1 MNIGSYTL
9 VKKQLIEE
17 LKEEIK
23 QKEENLKERE
33 KYIKELKERL
43 ECFARDALESEECII
58 DIENI
63 LIEQAVELEVYN
75 LFIDCILNKDI
86 RKAIAIYNRTKSIRI
101 KHKNINSISKKIEK
115 IKQIISL

>member
-63 LIEQAVELEVYN
+63 LIEQ
-75 LFIDCILNKDI
+75 
-86 RKAIAIYNRTKSIRI
+86 
-101 KHKNINSISKKIEK
+101 
-115 IKQIISL
+115 